1 MIQISPTAELK
12 ILEIL
17 AKEKNPNARV
27 RMFVEGGGCSGFQ
40 YGFMIENEHSGD
52 DWEIELEKT
61 VVLVDPVSMQ
71 YLENVILDFRND
83 LEGERFVIN
92 NPDAVTTCGC
102 GSSFSYNR

>member
-17 AKEKNPNARV
+17 SKEENPNARV

-40 YGFMIENEHSGD
+40 YGFMIENEPSGD

-61 VVLVDPVSMQ
+61 AVLVDPVSMQ
-71 YLENVILDFRND
+71 YLENVILDFKND
-83 LEGERFVIN
+83 LNGERFVIN
-92 NPDAVTTCGC
+92 NPGAVTTCGC
-102 GSSFSYNR
+102 GSSFSPY